1 MKQYESKEKQA
12 IIARYLNGE
21 AIASIVSD
29 SGVPRST
36 IYTWI
41 KQFKDENAQTKKQIS
56 LRYVH
61 DLERKVTRL
70 EGIIEIIHKARCFE
84 SDPLDIKLAALE
96 SLYGQYNVH
105 MLCDALKVPRGT
117 FYNHILRNK
126 KNNTWYAKR
135 REEFRAKIQQIY
147 DDNNQIFGSG
157 KICAVMKA
165 KGYQISPEMVREL
178 MRDMGLLSVR
188 DGAKDFYEKG
198 KNCYNNRVQQ
208 QFKTTAPNQIWVGD
222 VTCFRF
228 RDTNYYICAII
239 DLYARLVVGYKV
251 SRNCST
257 QLTKSTF
264 KNAFESRG
272 KPQNLMFH
280 SDRGGNYISYTYREY
295 LASLKVEQSFS
306 RSGVPYDNAVIES
319 FFSNMKREELYRTKY
334 RSEKEFKAAVN
345 TYMLFYNNQRPHKN
359 NLYKTPADWEAEYY
373 RKHPASSVDMG

>member
-1 MKQYESKEKQA
+1 
-12 IIARYLNGE
+12 
-21 AIASIVSD
+21 
-29 SGVPRST
+29 
-36 IYTWI
+36 
-41 KQFKDENAQTKKQIS
+41 
-56 LRYVH
+56 
-61 DLERKVTRL
+61 
-70 EGIIEIIHKARCFE
+70 
-84 SDPLDIKLAALE
+84 
-96 SLYGQYNVH
+96 

-157 KICAVMKA
+157 KIRAVMKA
-165 KGYQISPEMVREL
+165 EGYQISPEMVREL

-198 KNCYNNRVQQ
+198 NNCYNNRVQQ

-239 DLYARLVVGYKV
+239 DLYARLVAGYKV

-257 QLTKSTF
+257 QLTKST
-264 KNAFESRG
+264 FESRG

-334 RSEKEFKAAVN
+334 RSEKEFKAAVDS
-345 TYMLFYNNQRPHKN
+345 YMLFYNKTTYTRHQQTGRPNITGNMCHRQRI
-359 NLYKTPADWEAEYY
+359 Y
-373 RKHPASSVDMG
+373 